1 MSSVAPFVTGNGES
15 SVPLRFTT
23 YKARFEKALIF
34 LRSRSARNTTVAVR
48 TRLSTPAVIPT
59 KQGSRSDMAANTR
72 STNGSSDKST
82 TSKRGSSIDE
92 VTPLEWS
99 VNNRNTRR
107 TRAMKEHL
115 DSDFAEQAK
124 ALHSDQSIADSK
136 YGSKSDPVNQPA
148 HYQGDV
154 ECIDVMVQ
162 VFGWEM
168 VRDFAIVNAFKYQFR
183 CMHKHESPDEDLKK
197 AAWWLRFANDDDP
210 RKDS

>member
-1 MSSVAPFVTGNGES
+1 
-15 SVPLRFTT
+15 
-23 YKARFEKALIF
+23 
-34 LRSRSARNTTVAVR
+34 
-48 TRLSTPAVIPT
+48 
-59 KQGSRSDMAANTR
+59 
-72 STNGSSDKST
+72 
-82 TSKRGSSIDE
+82 
-92 VTPLEWS
+92 
-99 VNNRNTRR
+99 
-107 TRAMKEHL
+107 MKEHL
-115 DSDFAEQAK
+115 NTETDFLHQAK
-124 ALHSDQSIADSK
+124 TLLADQSIADNK

-183 CMHKHESPDEDLKK
+183 CMNKHESPDEDLKK

>member
-1 MSSVAPFVTGNGES
+1 
-15 SVPLRFTT
+15 
-23 YKARFEKALIF
+23 
-34 LRSRSARNTTVAVR
+34 
-48 TRLSTPAVIPT
+48 
-59 KQGSRSDMAANTR
+59 
-72 STNGSSDKST
+72 
-82 TSKRGSSIDE
+82 
-92 VTPLEWS
+92 
-99 VNNRNTRR
+99 
-107 TRAMKEHL
+107 MKEHL